1 MKQNGQ
7 KRRSVLRAAAVTLG
21 IAGALWGG
29 VLPSHAQNNGI
40 PDVALGQ
47 VRGINAARD
56 VRWDQKLDG
65 TVDLTTAFRDESGKE
80 EPLGSFI
87 HNRPAIVVMP
97 FYKCPGQCTTELNNM
112 TDTLKDEKFKFRVG
126 RDFDIIVVSIDP
138 KEGAALSTAKKKEYL
153 DVLGQPGAASGW
165 HFLTGREANIKKLAD
180 EIGFRYKYD
189 LKTDQY
195 AHPTGLTV
203 LTPKGKLSRYLLG
216 AVYSPKDM
224 RLALTEAGQGR
235 IGTVADQF
243 VLACYHYDPQTG
255 TYGPAVFKIIQVMCF
270 ATVAVVGGFML
281 LSFRKDVGEKR
292 LTPEDARAMRAA
304 AARETSEQKGDV

>member
-7 KRRSVLRAAAVTLG
+7 KRWKSPRAAAVTLG
-21 IAGALWGG
+21 LAGALLGG
-29 VLPSHAQNNGI
+29 IIPSQAQNNGI

-56 VRWDQKLDG
+56 VRWDQKLD
-65 TVDLTTAFRDESGKE
+65 TSVDLTTAFRDENGKE
-80 EPLGSFI
+80 MPLGSFI
-87 HNRPAIVVMP
+87 NNRPAILVMP

-126 RDFDIIVVSIDP
+126 RDFDIIVVSINP
-138 KEGAALSTAKKKEYL
+138 KEGADLATAKKKEYL

-165 HFLTGREANIKKLAD
+165 HFLTGTDPNIKKLAD
-180 EIGFRYKYD
+180 EVGFRYKYD
-189 LKTDQY
+189 VKTDQY

-203 LTPKGKLSRYLLG
+203 LTPKGKISRYLLG

-224 RLALTEAGQGR
+224 RLSLTEAGQGR

-255 TYGPAVFKIIQVMCF
+255 TYGPAIFKIIQVMCF
-270 ATVAVVGGFML
+270 ATIAIVGGFML

-304 AARETSEQKGDV
+304 QKKGDA